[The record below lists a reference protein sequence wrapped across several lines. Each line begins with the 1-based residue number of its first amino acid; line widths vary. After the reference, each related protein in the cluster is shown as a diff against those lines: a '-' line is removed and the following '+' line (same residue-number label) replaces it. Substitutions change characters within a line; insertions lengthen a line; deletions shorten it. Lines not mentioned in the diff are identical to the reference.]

1 MRETETLN
9 QETYKDSKSRI
20 SANDFICKTSFTTV
34 FVTELSP
41 ESGKRNPIAA
51 NYGSKRDS

>member
-1 MRETETLN
+1 MQETQTLN
-9 QETYKDSKSRI
+9 QETNKASKSQI
-20 SANDFICKTSFTTV
+20 SPNDFICKTSFTTV

-41 ESGKRNPIAA
+41 ERGKRTPIAA